1 MVMIKRW
8 GDANVGR
15 LRDRIFEVLINSPTS
30 GKEDLQAL
38 SQCASH
44 IRNTAIVQSIAKE
57 QGLRLSK
64 CRVDQHMELYYDIS
78 QGRHGLGYISKGWT
92 DPGFRI
98 GDLFPVSRE
107 AAESFKPHIFELL
120 KFCATN
126 GITVTMQENGGKI
139 DLTMDAVIYSE
150 GFNKAT
156 FKNTLEALSE
166 CVEKAAELI
175 GSNGCR

>member
-8 GDANVGR
+8 HDGSVGR

-38 SQCASH
+38 AQCASH

-78 QGRHGLGYISKGWT
+78 HGRHGLGFISKGWT

-98 GDLFPVSRE
+98 GDLFSVSRA
-107 AAESFKPHIFELL
+107 AAESFKPYIFDLL

-126 GITVTMQENGGKI
+126 GITVTMQETEGKI
-139 DLTMDAVIYSE
+139 ELTMDAVIYSE
-150 GFNKAT
+150 GFNKDT
-156 FKNTLEALSE
+156 FQNTLDALSE
-166 CVEKAAELI
+166 CVEKAEKLL
-175 GSNGCR
+175 STNNE